1 MNVTVYSRETC
12 SPCKSLKT
20 YLKNKAIDFVE
31 KNIDES
37 DEAQAEAY
45 AYAGMSI
52 VPVTVVTKEDG
63 SREVVS
69 GLNLQRLVP
78 ILQS

>member
-1 MNVTVYSRETC
+1 MKNITVYSRDTC
-12 SPCKSLKT
+12 SPCKTLKT

-37 DEAQAEAY
+37 EEAQAEAY

-52 VPVTVVTKEDG
+52 VPVTVITNKDNT
-63 SREVVS
+63 RTVVS

-78 ILQS
+78 LL